1 MTNAMTTTSAIQ
13 TAGKAKSKL
22 SPRRKVYE
30 VGMRTLLYLSAGAT
44 CLLLLFLIGYIF
56 VEGMPNLTWEFLTT
70 EESVLNDTVG
80 ILPAIQN
87 TVYVVVVTLLFALP
101 LGVGAAIYLTEYA
114 TNRKLVTAIEFA
126 TETLAGIPSILY
138 ALVGML
144 VFCQLMKLGTTLL
157 AGSLTLVIM
166 TLPTIIR
173 TTQESLKTVP
183 QGYREGAL
191 GLGAGKWHMIR
202 TIVLPDSI
210 DGIVTGCILSIGRV
224 RRADVHRRYEHRPA
238 GFFQQ
243 GRPHPQLRR
252 HPHRGPV
259 WLRQGERP
267 LRSGFLCGSG
277 AAGYYPGHQS
287 GRQAGGQASQ
297 EVRSFTI

>member
-22 SPRRKVYE
+22 SPRRKAYE
-30 VGMRTLLYLSAGAT
+30 IGMRTLLYVSAGAT

-210 DGIVTGCILSIGRV
+210 DGIVTGCILSIGRIV
-224 RRADVHRRYEHRPA
+224 GESAVLMFTA
-238 GFFQQ
+238 GMSTGLQDFFSK
-243 GRPHPQLRR
+243 GGLAH
-252 HPHRGPV
+252 
-259 WLRQGERP
+259 
-267 LRSGFLCGSG
+267 SSG
-277 AAGYYPGHQS
+277 ATLAVALYGYAKENARFDLAFSVALVLLVITLVINLAAKLAGK
-287 GRQAGGQASQ
+287 RLKK
-297 EVRSFTI
+297 

>member
-13 TAGKAKSKL
+13 TADKAKSKL
-22 SPRRKVYE
+22 SPRRKAYE
-30 VGMRTLLYLSAGAT
+30 IGMRTLLYVSAGAT

-87 TVYVVVVTLLFALP
+87 TVYVVLVTLLFALP

-144 VFCQLMKLGTTLL
+144 VFCQLMNLGTTLL

-210 DGIVTGCILSIGRV
+210 DGIVTGCILSIGRIV
-224 RRADVHRRYEHRPA
+224 GESAVLMFTA
-238 GFFQQ
+238 GMSTGLQDFF
-243 GRPHPQLRR
+243 GKGGLTH
-252 HPHRGPV
+252 
-259 WLRQGERP
+259 
-267 LRSGFLCGSG
+267 SSG
-277 AAGYYPGHQS
+277 ATLTVALYGYAKENARFDLAFSVALVLLVITLVINLAAKLAGK
-287 GRQAGGQASQ
+287 RLKK
-297 EVRSFTI
+297 